1 MVRGDA
7 RGFCELE
14 TRGQQQGGD
23 AHQQHVGRGARS
35 VLPVYHW
42 LLLRGTA
49 LLLADSSAAHPK
61 KGAKFIPTSPS
72 THNGYSFVPLHPL
85 QTTLKVY
92 PRPNGEM
99 YLCGLGGSDYVDPP
113 RLKAG
118 GDCDKPEVILP
129 DPSRVTAATKSF
141 KGMTSIGNEDPT
153 VTQVCTPRVCGCS

>member
-1 MVRGDA
+1 MLVDSASSKPEGSSRA
-7 RGFCELE
+7 E
-14 TRGQQQGGD
+14 TLINSTSGGTLC
-23 AHQQHVGRGARS
+23 ASGVPSVIIEGATCR
-35 VLPVYHW
+35 
-42 LLLRGTA
+42 TA

-72 THNGYSFVPLHPL
+72 THDGYSFVPLHPL

-92 PRPNGEM
+92 PRPNGGM